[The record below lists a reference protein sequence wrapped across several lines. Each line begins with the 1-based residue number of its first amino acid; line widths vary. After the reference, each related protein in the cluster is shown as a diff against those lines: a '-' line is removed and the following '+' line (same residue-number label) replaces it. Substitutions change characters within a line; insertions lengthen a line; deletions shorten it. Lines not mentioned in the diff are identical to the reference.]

1 MKGIIFN
8 VLEDMIVQ
16 QCGMQVWNE
25 LLQQHAPKNRVYI
38 SAKSYEAAEL
48 FSIAQDV
55 ASRLNVPLQQVVKAF
70 GQFLFHGLASRH
82 QDVVAQF
89 TDFTSLVLGIH
100 HVIHTEVNKLYH
112 DPSLPTISGRL
123 ITANQI
129 ELHYSS
135 PRQLC
140 FCAEG
145 LLFGAAEHF
154 KKHISISHP
163 VCMHH
168 GAPHCVL
175 LVDIQDE
182 S

>member
-16 QCGMQVWNE
+16 QCGMAVWNE
-25 LLQQHAPKNRVYI
+25 LLQQHAPQHRVYV
-38 SAKSYEAAEL
+38 SAKSYQVEEL
-48 FSIAQDV
+48 FSIVQD
-55 ASRLNVPLQQVVKAF
+55 AAERLQLPLQDLVKAF
-70 GQFLFHGLASRH
+70 GHFLFHGLAERH

-100 HVIHTEVNKLYH
+100 HVIHTEVNKLYQ
-112 DPSLPTISGRL
+112 DPALPTISGRL
-123 ITANQI
+123 LTANQI

-135 PRQLC
+135 PRKLC

-154 KKHISISHP
+154 KQKIRLSHP
-163 VCMHH
+163 QCMHH
-168 GAPHCVL
+168 GAAYCVL
-175 LVDIQDE
+175 LVDIQHD
-182 S
+182 